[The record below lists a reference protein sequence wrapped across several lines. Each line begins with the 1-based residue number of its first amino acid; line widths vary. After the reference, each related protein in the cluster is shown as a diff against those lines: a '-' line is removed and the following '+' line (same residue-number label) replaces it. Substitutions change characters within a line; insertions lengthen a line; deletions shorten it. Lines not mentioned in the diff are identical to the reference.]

1 MLPFKNRSMKPHK
14 TFPCWTTTKRLKN
27 TFFRAC
33 SCLFL
38 LFPGILA
45 FFLSLSVELS
55 NHASEQLTNQ
65 PTNQPNAHSPKYC
78 FFFSFLLLLIP
89 SSNAGRFRQKLALR
103 LALDTF
109 VPPLGH
115 INSPAAPKKRARL
128 SVIRLFNMNMWD
140 TWLVLL
146 PFCVGHASFDLSDE
160 HRNPIIEVKWFWA
173 VNGSKMGEGDI
184 TWQQKM
190 PGWFLLEH
198 EDYKNGS
205 EKRKTDP
212 NRKWKW
218 WQIKNVCYM
227 FLFFFFKQFNI

>member
-1 MLPFKNRSMKPHK
+1 MKRHK

-27 TFFRAC
+27 TFFRGC
-33 SCLFL
+33 SCLFS
-38 LFPGILA
+38 FSRNFI
-45 FFLSLSVELS
+45 FLSLFCGIVQSCVRTT
-55 NHASEQLTNQ
+55 HQ
-65 PTNQPNAHSPKYC
+65 PTNQMFIRPNTV
-78 FFFSFLLLLIP
+78 FFSFSFLLLLIP
-89 SSNAGRFRQKLALR
+89 SSNSGRFRQKLALR

-109 VPPLGH
+109 VPPLDH
-115 INSPAAPKKRARL
+115 INCPAAPKKRARL

-173 VNGSKMGEGDI
+173 IDGSKMGEGGI

-212 NRKWKW
+212 NRKRKW

-227 FLFFFFKQFNI
+227 FLFFFRTVQHLNWK